1 MNWDNF
7 PKGSINPEYDSLSF
21 GLTGRDISAAMY
33 LDGDITLLEYR
44 NCVADRSLILET
56 HVLNE
61 FDMGDMR
68 NAMIDVIQ
76 VAAGAGL
83 IAGTGGMGGDTLS
96 DALAAVDA
104 SAQAM
109 EAVTSAIES
118 AGEIATIVD
127 GIMKVK
133 LESGMNGIY
142 AAVKQIMTAAA
153 RGFDFA
159 RKGLEAAKDQIDKF
173 IETLKDGFM
182 KLISSAIRGVEKW
195 ISTIIPDDSGVVGI
209 AVREAVEYLIEKGAE
224 NVYDLLKGAINKV
237 PDAARDLIFNS
248 RKLGRFIHT
257 VVNSVIDFIA
267 DVLKERKEQ
276 GLLGKAIDVAKF
288 ATNPLL
294 SIATSDTVLVR
305 VRNYLIKSVKPK
317 IPMAVKA
324 ARFVFTLFFGVTAAF
339 QILVREEF
347 LSPDMKKT
355 VAMSPED
362 APTVAMRPDE
372 LPTVA
377 MPRLANENINK
388 WMEYD
393 PTAVKPQQVIPVKE
407 MIVIKGDERWG
418 VRAAIKNVSEG
429 RRSRS
434 AGEPIQVTWILAED
448 KFLITDGYHR
458 LVEGMIKGKEEFL
471 CEVDW
476 SGCSLD
482 WKVPRADN
490 RFIMEALK
498 KLS

>member
-7 PKGSINPEYDSLSF
+7 PKGSLNPEYDSLSF
-21 GLTGRDISAAMY
+21 GLTGRDLSAAMY

-44 NCVADRSLILET
+44 QGIDNNSIIFET
-56 HVLNE
+56 QALNE
-61 FDMGDMR
+61 FDMGDLR
-68 NAMIDVIQ
+68 SALVDVIQ

-83 IAGTGGMGGDTLS
+83 IGGTGGMGGDTLS
-96 DALAAVDA
+96 DALAAIDA
-104 SAQAM
+104 SSQAVD
-109 EAVTSAIES
+109 AVTSAIEG
-118 AGEIATIVD
+118 AGEIANIVD

-142 AAVKQIMTAAA
+142 AAVKQILTAAA

-159 RKGLEAAKDQIDKF
+159 KKGLEAAKEQLDKF
-173 IETLKDGFM
+173 IETLKNGFL

-195 ISTIIPDDSGVVGI
+195 VSTIIPDDAGVVGI
-209 AVREAVEYLIEKGAE
+209 AIRETVEYMIEKAAE
-224 NVYDLLKGAINKV
+224 NVYDLLKGAIGKV
-237 PDAARDLIFNS
+237 PDVARDLIFNS
-248 RKLGRFIHT
+248 RKLGRFLHT
-257 VVNSVIDFIA
+257 IVNSVIDFIA
-267 DVLKERKEQ
+267 DTLKERKDK

-288 ATNPLL
+288 ATNPFL
-294 SIATSDTVLVR
+294 SIATSDAVLLR

-339 QILVREEF
+339 QIVMREEF
-347 LSPDMKKT
+347 LSDDMKRT

-377 MPRLANENINK
+377 MPRVANENINK

-393 PTAVKPQQVIPVKE
+393 PTAEKPQQVIPVKK
-407 MIVIKGDERWG
+407 MIVIKGDEKWG

-434 AGEPIQVTWILAED
+434 AGEPIQVTWILAEN

>member
-1 MNWDNF
+1 M
-7 PKGSINPEYDSLSF
+7 
-21 GLTGRDISAAMY
+21 A
-33 LDGDITLLEYR
+33 
-44 NCVADRSLILET
+44 
-56 HVLNE
+56 
-61 FDMGDMR
+61 
-68 NAMIDVIQ
+68 
-76 VAAGAGL
+76 
-83 IAGTGGMGGDTLS
+83 
-96 DALAAVDA
+96 
-104 SAQAM
+104 
-109 EAVTSAIES
+109 
-118 AGEIATIVD
+118 
-127 GIMKVK
+127 
-133 LESGMNGIY
+133 
-142 AAVKQIMTAAA
+142 AAA

-418 VRAAIKNVSEG
+418 VRAA
-429 RRSRS
+429 
-434 AGEPIQVTWILAED
+434 
-448 KFLITDGYHR
+448 
-458 LVEGMIKGKEEFL
+458 
-471 CEVDW
+471 
-476 SGCSLD
+476 
-482 WKVPRADN
+482 
-490 RFIMEALK
+490 
-498 KLS
+498 

>member
-142 AAVKQIMTAAA
+142 AAVKQIMAAAA
-153 RGFDFA
+153 RGFDF
-159 RKGLEAAKDQIDKF
+159 
-173 IETLKDGFM
+173 
-182 KLISSAIRGVEKW
+182 
-195 ISTIIPDDSGVVGI
+195 
-209 AVREAVEYLIEKGAE
+209 
-224 NVYDLLKGAINKV
+224 
-237 PDAARDLIFNS
+237 
-248 RKLGRFIHT
+248 
-257 VVNSVIDFIA
+257 
-267 DVLKERKEQ
+267 
-276 GLLGKAIDVAKF
+276 
-288 ATNPLL
+288 
-294 SIATSDTVLVR
+294 
-305 VRNYLIKSVKPK
+305 
-317 IPMAVKA
+317 
-324 ARFVFTLFFGVTAAF
+324 
-339 QILVREEF
+339 
-347 LSPDMKKT
+347 
-355 VAMSPED
+355 
-362 APTVAMRPDE
+362 
-372 LPTVA
+372 
-377 MPRLANENINK
+377 
-388 WMEYD
+388 
-393 PTAVKPQQVIPVKE
+393 
-407 MIVIKGDERWG
+407 
-418 VRAAIKNVSEG
+418 
-429 RRSRS
+429 
-434 AGEPIQVTWILAED
+434 
-448 KFLITDGYHR
+448 
-458 LVEGMIKGKEEFL
+458 
-471 CEVDW
+471 
-476 SGCSLD
+476 
-482 WKVPRADN
+482 
-490 RFIMEALK
+490 
-498 KLS
+498 